1 MSTERRG
8 TRRDGSRSAESG
20 RGRALG
26 VSLVL
31 VLVLILSGVAA
42 QRGYAAPQPSSP
54 FRTPRPVATGAP
66 AFRIQA
72 QSAKPDFPNTITFT
86 LKAEADEEIREA
98 RLFYRPAL
106 AEVTNLSQAEVTPGR
121 QISISHAV
129 DMKSRYL
136 PPGLDIVY
144 YWSLTDA
151 QGQRYDTAPQTFLY
165 QDNRFQW
172 RSLTGG
178 QVTVYYYSGN
188 EDFGRDL
195 LDTSLRTINKLG
207 QRFGVAGNDPV
218 HIVVYGSTR
227 DFATSLPPNS
237 AEWIGGQA
245 HPDLGLIVTGIQPG
259 SGAAAEIRRVL
270 PHEVSHLLLYQATE
284 NPYGGPSHWL
294 DEGLAVYNQET
305 VDTSLKPLLDRAI
318 KGGTLLPVRALNSNF
333 PLDPDEARLSY
344 AESASLVEYI
354 VAKYGDAKLGELL
367 RSFKDELAYDEAL
380 QRTLGVDADGLDRDW
395 KASLGY
401 QGDKAGATFD
411 GGSAGTTNLVN
422 QFLALLGVAVPIAAL
437 LLVVIGALAMRRLRR
452 RRAGAAPPS
461 SQPYPLDELRHGG
474 D

>member
-1 MSTERRG
+1 MSG
-8 TRRDGSRSAESG
+8 DCGFTRRSG
-20 RGRALG
+20 YPIADCGLGRKLGMSLILALL
-26 VSLVL
+26 LVL
-31 VLVLILSGVAA
+31 SAA
-42 QRGYAAPQPSSP
+42 SSRRGYASPQPDSLIRNRVPAAAGESAI
-54 FRTPRPVATGAP
+54 RT
-66 AFRIQA
+66 IE
-72 QSAKPDFPNTITFT
+72 QSAKPEFPNRITFT

-121 QISISHAV
+121 QVSIAHEV
-129 DMKSRYL
+129 DMKTRYL

-151 QGQRYDTAPQTFLY
+151 QGQRHDTAPQTFLY
-165 QDNRFQW
+165 QDARFSW

-195 LDTSLRTINKLG
+195 LDTALRTISTLG

-259 SGAAAEIRRVL
+259 SGAATEIRRVI
-270 PHEVSHLLLYQATE
+270 PHEISHLLLYQATK

-294 DEGLAVYNQET
+294 DEGLAVYNQEAA
-305 VDTSLKPLLDRAI
+305 DTSLKPLLDRAV
-318 KGGTLLPVRALNSNF
+318 KDGKLLPVRALNSNF

-344 AESASLVEYI
+344 AESVSLVSYI
-354 VAKYGDAKLGELL
+354 VARYGDAKLGELL
-367 RSFKDELAYDEAL
+367 RSFRDELSYDEAL
-380 QRTLGVDADGLDRDW
+380 QRTLGVDADGLDREW

-401 QGDKAGATFD
+401 RGDKAGARAG
-411 GGSAGTTNLVN
+411 GGSAGTTNLAN
-422 QFLALLGVAVPIAAL
+422 QLLTLLGVAVPIAAL
-437 LLVVIGALAMRRLRR
+437 LVVLIGALAMRRMRR
-452 RRAGAAPPS
+452 RRAVAAHAV
-461 SQPYPLDELRHGG
+461 PYPLDEMRHGN